1 MDMGFLAAFGAMMF
15 LVVGGAIVVGV
26 FYCLTLYK
34 AMEKVSPRNRLM
46 ASGLVW
52 LSMIPY
58 FNIVWAFFNAINVPG
73 SLRNEFRDRGMDD
86 GSDYGKSLGLIGASV
101 SAASTLVG
109 LLANVFTMGAVQQGQ
124 FGAPQVGGGAM
135 VMGLLSSAL
144 GLGWFVIFIIFW
156 VKMAGYSSRLSMG
169 GSALADR
176 GYDDRDFDD
185 RGYDDRRSRT
195 PADGGASDAYRQDDR
210 NRIR

>member
-1 MDMGFLAAFGAMMF
+1 MDMGFFAAFGAMIF
-15 LVVGGAIVVGV
+15 VILAVVVVVGV
-26 FYCLTLYK
+26 FYCLTLFK

-52 LSMIPY
+52 LAMIPY

-86 GSDYGKSLGLIGASV
+86 GSDYGKNLGLIGAGL
-101 SAASTLVG
+101 SAASTVIG
-109 LLANVFTMGAVQQGQ
+109 LLANLFTVGAVQGQ

-135 VMGLLSSAL
+135 ILGLLSSAMS
-144 GLGWFVIFIIFW
+144 LGWFVIFIIFW
-156 VKMAGYSSRLSMG
+156 VKIAGYSSRLSMG
-169 GSALADR
+169 GSALSDR

-185 RGYDDRRSRT
+185 APRRDRG
-195 PADGGASDAYRQDDR
+195 PADGGPSDAYRQDDR